1 MLESLVI
8 CLFVTEYR
16 VSITFPQGAA
26 IFGELPSPRNESFKH
41 FQMAPHTMMMSR
53 KTSAAL

>member
-26 IFGELPSPRNESFKH
+26 IFGELPPPGMKVLNIFKWH
-41 FQMAPHTMMMSR
+41 HTQ
-53 KTSAAL
+53 